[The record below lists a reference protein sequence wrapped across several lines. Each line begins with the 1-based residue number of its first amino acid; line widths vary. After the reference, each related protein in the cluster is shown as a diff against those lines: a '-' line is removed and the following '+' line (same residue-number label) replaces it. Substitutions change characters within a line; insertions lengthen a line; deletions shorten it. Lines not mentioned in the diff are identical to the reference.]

1 MQQHVH
7 RFLLLA
13 VACIPVTAFA
23 HSGEHTSSFLAGA
36 LHPLTGLDHL
46 LAMVAVGMLASRSA
60 SAERWMLPASF
71 IAAMVVGCLIAIV
84 GVALPLVEGL
94 IAASLLAFGAV
105 LLSARTFSMMTGC
118 ALVALF
124 GIFHGHA
131 HGSEMVG
138 DSLMTYGLGFL
149 LSTAALHAAG
159 LIAALRIESV
169 TQRAQMLIRMSGG
182 AIAAT
187 GVLLMSGLT

>member
-1 MQQHVH
+1 MQQHA
-7 RFLLLA
+7 RRLFAFA

-23 HSGEHTSSFLAGA
+23 HSDEHTSSFLSGLA
-36 LHPLTGLDHL
+36 HPLTGLDHL

-60 SAERWMLPASF
+60 SAQRWMLPASF
-71 IAAMVVGCLIAIV
+71 IAAMIFGCGIAAAGIV
-84 GVALPLVEGL
+84 LPFVEGL
-94 IAASLLAFGAV
+94 IAASLLTFGAV
-105 LLSARTFSMMTGC
+105 LLATRTFSITTGC

-138 DSLMTYGLGFL
+138 DSLMTYGIGFL

-159 LIAALRIESV
+159 LFATLGIQHA
-169 TQRAQMLIRMSGG
+169 TQRAQTFVRMSGG

-187 GVLLMSGLT
+187 GVLMLSGLT